1 MCRGNWELAALA
13 RHRIADL
20 AHECRSCSPVGRG
33 PRGPRQ
39 PVARLR
45 HVFVMRLIGAGQ
57 ALAGADAAD
66 RHPERFVRPP
76 AW

>member
-20 AHECRSCSPVGRG
+20 AHEWRSCSSLGRG

-45 HVFVMRLIGAGQ
+45 HGLGLRLIWAGQ
-57 ALAGADAAD
+57 ALAGADVAG
-66 RHPERFVRPP
+66 RHLERFVRPP